1 MLKNFKVRKK
11 LLFCF
16 GILIILFIIMMAL
29 ALSGVRRTRKMA
41 HQLYTGPSVIM
52 TESMGILYDINRIG
66 RDIRTAIMT
75 EDWDTYKEDIASY
88 DTSLLERIQLI
99 ENSLTGE
106 EELFR
111 NLDASY
117 DAMMTEKVKV
127 TEALNV
133 GDYKGAQ
140 EALFSNYVPA
150 YKVFMGYAK
159 SVSEEA
165 KMKAE
170 DYDEK
175 SSAISMFTYIFLVVI
190 LIAVVITAI
199 MLAISV
205 TRSITA
211 PLDELISVAK
221 SMSEGTL
228 NIDIDY
234 QSEDE
239 LGELAECFRI
249 TIQNIS
255 NIIEDISFLLGEMA
269 DGNFRIKSRAVDKY
283 VRDYAPI
290 LESLRNINHSL
301 SDALSQIND
310 SADSVSGGADEI
322 AAAAQTLSEGTTEQA
337 SVVEE
342 LAATI
347 TDISQRV
354 SQNASKSAQASEQA
368 EQAGEELMS
377 SNEKMGTLIQAMD
390 EIASKSSEIGKIIK
404 TINDIASQ
412 TNLLALNA
420 AIEAASAG
428 SAGKGFAVVAEEIR
442 DLAAKSA
449 DAVKGTAALI
459 DSSIDA
465 VKKGVSIVNDTAESL
480 NNVVTI
486 AQEVVEIVDTISDA
500 SKEQANSLEQIT
512 LGVDQIS
519 AVVQNNSATAQESA
533 ASSQELSSQ
542 SQVLKNL
549 VGTFQ
554 FQTK

>member
-1 MLKNFKVRKK
+1 MLKNFKIRKK

-16 GILIILFIIMMAL
+16 GILVILFIMMMVF
-29 ALSGVRRTRKMA
+29 ALSGVRRTRGMA
-41 HQLYTGPSVIM
+41 HQLYIGPNVTT
-52 TESMGILYDINRIG
+52 TESMGVLFDINTIG
-66 RDIRTAIMT
+66 RDIRNAIMT
-75 EDWDTYKEDIASY
+75 EDWDTYKGNIASY
-88 DTSLLERIQLI
+88 DASLLERINHI
-99 ENSLTGE
+99 RESLTGE
-106 EELFR
+106 EESFR

-117 DAMMTEKVKV
+117 DAMMIERAKV
-127 TEALNV
+127 TDALDA
-133 GDYKGAQ
+133 GDYIRAE
-140 EALFSNYVPA
+140 EALFVNYVPA
-150 YKVFMGYAK
+150 YTNFMDHATSIFQK
-159 SVSEEA
+159 SEL
-165 KMKAE
+165 KAD
-170 DYDEK
+170 DYERE
-175 SSAISMFTYIFLVVI
+175 SAAISTFTYILSIII
-190 LIAVVITAI
+190 LIVVVITAI
-199 MLAISV
+199 MLAVSV

-211 PLDELISVAK
+211 PLDEIISVAK
-221 SMSEGTL
+221 SISEGNL
-228 NIDIDY
+228 NIDVDY

-269 DGNFRIKSRAVDKY
+269 EGNFHIKSRAIDKY
-283 VRDYAPI
+283 VNDYAPI
-290 LESLRNINHSL
+290 LGALRNINHSL

-322 AAAAQTLSEGTTEQA
+322 AAAAQALSEGTTEQA

-368 EQAGEELMS
+368 KQAGEELMS
-377 SNEKMGTLIQAMD
+377 SNEKMSTLIQAMD
-390 EIASKSSEIGKIIK
+390 EIASKSNEIGKIIK

-449 DAVKGTAALI
+449 DAVKGTTSLI

-465 VKKGVSIVNDTAESL
+465 VKKGVSIANDTAESL
-480 NNVVTI
+480 NSVVTI

-500 SKEQANSLEQIT
+500 SNEQANSLEQIT

>member
-11 LLFCF
+11 LLFSF
-16 GILIILFIIMMAL
+16 GILVILFIIMMVL
-29 ALSGVRRTRKMA
+29 ALSGVRRTRNMA
-41 HQLYTGPSVIM
+41 HQLYTGPNVTT
-52 TESMGILYDINRIG
+52 TESMGILYDINTIG
-66 RDIRTAIMT
+66 RDIRNAIMT
-75 EDWDTYKEDIASY
+75 EDWDTYKGDIASY
-88 DTSLLERIQLI
+88 DASLLERIQLI
-99 ENSLTGE
+99 ENALTGE

-117 DAMMTEKVKV
+117 DAMMIERAKV
-127 TEALNV
+127 TDALNA
-133 GDYKGAQ
+133 GDYIRAQ
-140 EALFSNYVPA
+140 EALFENYVPA
-150 YKVFMGYAK
+150 YTNFMEYANSVFQE
-159 SVSEEA
+159 SEL
-165 KMKAE
+165 KAE
-170 DYDEK
+170 AYEEK
-175 SSAISMFTYIFLVVI
+175 SAAISIFTYIFLVII
-190 LIAVVITAI
+190 LIVVVITAGI
-199 MLAISV
+199 LSISV
-205 TRSITA
+205 TRSITT

-228 NIDIDY
+228 SIDIDY

-249 TIQNIS
+249 TIHNIAS
-255 NIIEDISFLLGEMA
+255 IIEDIRFLLGEMA
-269 DGNFRIKSRAVDKY
+269 EGNFCIKSRATDKY

-290 LESLRNINHSL
+290 LGSLRNINHSL
-301 SDALSQIND
+301 SEALSRIND

-322 AAAAQTLSEGTTEQA
+322 ASAAQTLSEGTTEQA

-368 EQAGEELMS
+368 KQAGEEIMS

-390 EIASKSSEIGKIIK
+390 EIASKSNEIGKIIK

-449 DAVKGTAALI
+449 DAVKGTTALI
-459 DSSIDA
+459 DSSIEA
-465 VKKGVSIVNDTAESL
+465 VKKGVSIANDTAESL
-480 NNVVTI
+480 NSVVSI
-486 AQEVVEIVDTISDA
+486 AQEVVKIVDTISDA
-500 SKEQANSLEQIT
+500 SNEQANSLEQIT

-549 VGTFQ
+549 VGSFQ
-554 FQTK
+554 FQTS